1 MINPIRTTCVRG
13 RVRGWCLLTEEPTK
27 FEEANTEE
35 RWCHAM
41 DDELGSSRCTRSR
54 KMRHKKL
61 VKHKARLLAK
71 GYVQEQDMDFKE
83 VFCPIARM

>member
-1 MINPIRTTCVRG
+1 
-13 RVRGWCLLTEEPTK
+13 
-27 FEEANTEE
+27 
-35 RWCHAM
+35 M
-41 DDELGSSRCTRSR
+41 DDELGSSGCTRSR
-54 KMRHKKL
+54 KMLHKKL